1 MDISRRSLCSCN
13 HSSGG
18 SVLVWATVSYNHKT
32 DLHIVQGN
40 TTALK
45 YRDTVLIPTV
55 YPLVAH
61 TGLTFQDDNARPHR
75 ARIVTDYVQQ
85 QGLQTL
91 PWSARSPNL
100 SPIEQ
105 LWDELEMRPYERH
118 PGIRTRQQQEQ
129 VLRQEWQAIPQRTV
143 RNVINSMR
151 SRVNACIDRN
161 GGLTR
166 Y

>member
-1 MDISRRSLCSCN
+1 M
-13 HSSGG
+13 
-18 SVLVWATVSYNHKT
+18 SYKHKT

-40 TTALK
+40 MTALK

-55 YPLVAH
+55 RPLVAQ

-100 SPIEQ
+100 SLIEQ
-105 LWDELEMRPYERH
+105 LWDDLGRTYERH
-118 PGIRTRQQQEQ
+118 PGIRTRQRLEQ
-129 VLRQEWQAIPQRTV
+129 A
-143 RNVINSMR
+143 
-151 SRVNACIDRN
+151 
-161 GGLTR
+161 
-166 Y
+166 